1 MSKMVEVILR
11 ESMQL
16 SAIERAHLVDELLT
30 TLETEKDED
39 ADAAWAQ
46 EVEKRS
52 HELSSGKVQP
62 VIWDE
67 VRERARHSVHG
78 KSKN

>member
-1 MSKMVEVILR
+1 MNKMVEVLLR

-16 SAIERAHLVDELLT
+16 SAMERAHLVDELLT
-30 TLETEKDED
+30 TLETERDED
-39 ADAAWAQ
+39 VDVAWAE

-52 HELSSGKVQP
+52 LELSSGKVRP

-67 VRERARHSVHG
+67 VRERAHKSVHG

>member
-1 MSKMVEVILR
+1 MNKMVEVILK

-16 SAIERAHLVDELLT
+16 SAFERAHLVDELLA
-30 TLETEKDED
+30 TLKTEKDD
-39 ADAAWAQ
+39 DVDLAWAE

-52 HELSSGKVQP
+52 LELSGGKVQP

-67 VRERARHSVHG
+67 VRERAHKSAHG